1 MWSFEEC
8 FRLKKDAEHAVVA
21 NVGVEKRVHRSNAS
35 GERDMNEELVTLR
48 YKKSYNGFHHP
59 GHLPAWSENVN
70 RLGHSS
76 HWSVNRTL
84 YRKCVRW
91 SIPSHHCRWMKDRVA
106 LWQHHE
112 MALNVYVVVVSLTR
126 WEKKNQPLEK
136 EHVYVWVMFDLI
148 VQSTA
153 DTRSWFANHQRMFLV
168 HESNGLKV
176 TSEDGCATR
185 LSVTQICKWGQALNA

>member
-126 WEKKNQPLEK
+126 WEKKKSAVRKRTRIRVSNVRSHRSEYSRHALMIRKP
-136 EHVYVWVMFDLI
+136 
-148 VQSTA
+148 STNVLG
-153 DTRSWFANHQRMFLV
+153 TWEQWT
-168 HESNGLKV
+168 ES
-176 TSEDGCATR
+176 
-185 LSVTQICKWGQALNA
+185 